1 MVHPITSTV
10 VATSSRV
17 RASTAIS
24 ISATSEA
31 SRMLSSSPVLADVSP
46 GGIHGRCDGCGA
58 AREVCLGS
66 QPAHGQGYAKYRLVL
81 NPVSRVAQTPASA
94 RRLAPCEEVAD
105 QRREAA
111 RHSLEA
117 QPRSPS
123 ESCHGPG
130 YASTSYRC
138 SHAQPSEAFPKR
150 SARSASEKGT
160 RPRRGSP
167 GCRPARHHAPSP
179 RPLPRTP
186 SGP

>member
-17 RASTAIS
+17 RASTAIL

-46 GGIHGRCDGCGA
+46 GRIHGRCEGCGA
-58 AREVCLGS
+58 AREVCLGSREVCLGS
-66 QPAHGQGYAKYRLVL
+66 QPAHGQGHAKYRLVS

-94 RRLAPCEEVAD
+94 RRLAPYEEVAD

-117 QPRSPS
+117 QPWSQS
-123 ESCHGPG
+123 ESCRGPG
-130 YASTSYRC
+130 HASTSYR
-138 SHAQPSEAFPKR
+138 AFMPNRAKPLR
-150 SARSASEKGT
+150 SGLLARLLRKDYDST
-160 RPRRGSP
+160 
-167 GCRPARHHAPSP
+167 
-179 RPLPRTP
+179 
-186 SGP
+186 